1 MAALAAHLKLV
12 LERLQLSRLER
23 PPDARDEPPDQ
34 LGRKRVVNRQT
45 YQLLRRSDEPAAIPL
60 HLEVHAFAVR
70 PDHHVR
76 QDSQQCLAARFGP
89 AELLKAAVLF
99 KCETC
104 CGEDLLQQLGLV
116 LERRVVLDRR
126 QRAPLVLDLPRPPPL
141 AVPLQFERIPHR
153 VDVRVGVLEPVREA
167 QGRVVERVP

>member
-1 MAALAAHLKLV
+1 ASLNCILQALLHSEVADYGDNIEYAVVDHPGIEVAALAAHLELV

-116 LERRVVLDRR
+116 LERR
-126 QRAPLVLDLPRPPPL
+126 
-141 AVPLQFERIPHR
+141 
-153 VDVRVGVLEPVREA
+153 
-167 QGRVVERVP
+167 